1 LKLWKGLLVVLVWMP
16 IIIGPGVRAAQ
27 VEHLEIER
35 AGDDYKVSLRAVLD
49 APLAQVWYVLTDY
62 ARFHE
67 VSPAIKESEIL
78 EERDART
85 HLVRTRASACVLI
98 FCKETR
104 QVQTMRQQALGE
116 LAVNVDPAQS
126 DFEFGQAEWH
136 LVADAGFTRLHF
148 EARIRPAFWVP
159 PLIGPWAIRH
169 VLREEAR
176 ATCDGLERLARQR
189 LP

>member
-1 LKLWKGLLVVLVWMP
+1 MRACKGLLVVPVWML
-16 IIIGPGVRAAQ
+16 IIDPGVRAAQ

-35 AGDDYKVSLRAVLD
+35 AGDDYKVSLRAVLN

-85 HLVRTRASACVLI
+85 HQVRTRASACVLI
-98 FCKETR
+98 FCKETQ
-104 QVQTMRQQALGE
+104 QVQTMHQQAPGE
-116 LAVNVDPAQS
+116 LAVEVDPAQS
-126 DFEFGQAEWH
+126 DFEFGQAEWQ
-136 LVADAGFTRLHF
+136 LDAGSGFTHLQF